1 MCLRY
6 CIPLTFQFHYDIS
19 PMAVVVKREGRKFYD
34 FITSLLGILGG
45 TFTIISFFDNAIYL
59 VFKQKAD

>member
-1 MCLRY
+1 
-6 CIPLTFQFHYDIS
+6 
-19 PMAVVVKREGRKFYD
+19 MAVVVKREGRKFYD